1 MKFVSFLKLRVIF
14 NVFYGFWMFANQT
27 FHKSHVRIS
36 QKVKGDFNVKS
47 STYYFHMKTKILA
60 DFQTCI
66 SVPLKLLYP
75 RWKNFALSYNFPII
89 QKYDQIIVIFENQ
102 LHGSPEQSLRRVFE
116 EACLFRW
123 RIQIMISTIWSL
135 IILRLLGK

>member
-1 MKFVSFLKLRVIF
+1 MKFVSFLKIRVIF

-89 QKYDQIIVIFENQ
+89 QKYYQIIAIFETSTPRIPGTKSTQ
-102 LHGSPEQSLRRVFE
+102 GFE